1 MGEKVDNRFHETLH
15 GTRNCNSVW
24 SNGQNGGFTSHSPD
38 INHNSLGCNL
48 PIMVALCDKS
58 TSKFQEIKLPSPE
71 NISSQKTGFPIQQDD
86 FDGIG
91 YRGYSNHNKYNN
103 FNKKI
108 TKEETSQTENE
119 DDKMYVQ
126 SVSLYWEDRQDTYM
140 ARTERNGEDYI
151 PKQQIGSGI
160 ENENSQS
167 IKRVPFGCC
176 PNTERVR
183 IMQASLGKLCRDY
196 GLDSTPWTQIPKKSC
211 KLVLPDDI
219 DGDSDDQTSMSQ
231 MQMNSKDDE
240 MLEVL
245 TDPKNSLILVEM
257 IACESDICRVS
268 SSIGFEIKIKVPLEN
283 LIVYIKRVKE
293 YGFNHII
300 IIGELYCG
308 MLFLD
313 CYGRLFEWD
322 HMQYLLFPLGDY
334 LKKDFQI
341 NPAIAWKAAGE
352 FVFEIKTRE
361 DLPGKHNIH
370 PLTKKNKKK
379 KLRTKDP
386 ITDIT
391 SDRFLLSLSNKC
403 FQTGGVKFLIME
415 VLYSYL

>member
-1 MGEKVDNRFHETLH
+1 
-15 GTRNCNSVW
+15 
-24 SNGQNGGFTSHSPD
+24 
-38 INHNSLGCNL
+38 
-48 PIMVALCDKS
+48 
-58 TSKFQEIKLPSPE
+58 
-71 NISSQKTGFPIQQDD
+71 
-86 FDGIG
+86 
-91 YRGYSNHNKYNN
+91 
-103 FNKKI
+103 
-108 TKEETSQTENE
+108 
-119 DDKMYVQ
+119 
-126 SVSLYWEDRQDTYM
+126 
-140 ARTERNGEDYI
+140 
-151 PKQQIGSGI
+151 
-160 ENENSQS
+160 
-167 IKRVPFGCC
+167 
-176 PNTERVR
+176 
-183 IMQASLGKLCRDY
+183 
-196 GLDSTPWTQIPKKSC
+196 
-211 KLVLPDDI
+211 
-219 DGDSDDQTSMSQ
+219 
-231 MQMNSKDDE
+231 
-240 MLEVL
+240 
-245 TDPKNSLILVEM
+245 
-257 IACESDICRVS
+257 
-268 SSIGFEIKIKVPLEN
+268 
-283 LIVYIKRVKE
+283 
-293 YGFNHII
+293 
-300 IIGELYCG
+300 